1 MLCCRSAPT
10 SFIEKEKT
18 LRHADTDEIR
28 GFFARQMFIASQSS
42 DPRLERTFELVP
54 REAFLPPGPWKIQ
67 IEAGYIDTPSADPV
81 YIYQN
86 VLVALDAGKGI
97 NNGEPL
103 LHARWIGA
111 VAPGPGETVTHI
123 GAGTGFYTAILS
135 MLVRPGGRVIGFEVE
150 ADLANAAM
158 RNLEVFENATI
169 VAGNAAAFELSPSD
183 VIYVNAGVA
192 APPERWLTALRPG
205 GRLIFPWRPSPTIGI
220 AVVVQRM
227 ASGFALRPLMP
238 AYFIACVGAADVGDN
253 PLIPD
258 HNSAWRCRSVHL
270 RRNQVPDESVIANY
284 QHVWFSSTPVED

>member
-1 MLCCRSAPT
+1 M
-10 SFIEKEKT
+10 
-18 LRHADTDEIR
+18 RHADTDEIR
-28 GFFARQMFIASQSS
+28 GFFAKQMFIASRST

-67 IEAGYIDTPSADPV
+67 IEASYIDTPSADPV

-111 VAPGPGETVTHI
+111 VAPQPGETVTHI
-123 GAGTGFYTAILS
+123 GSGTGFYTAILS

-150 ADLANAAM
+150 PGLASAAV
-158 RNLEVFENATI
+158 RNLEVFENASI
-169 VAGNAAAFELSPSD
+169 IASSAATSELPPSD

-192 APPERWLTALRPG
+192 APPEQWLTALRAG
-205 GRLIFPWRPSPTIGI
+205 GRLIFPWRPSQSIGI
-220 AVVVQRM
+220 AVIVTRV

-238 AYFIACVGAADVGDN
+238 AYFIPFIGTADGCEN

-258 HNSAWRCRSVHL
+258 HNSAWRARSIHL
-270 RRNQVPDESVIANY
+270 HRDRKPDDGAIAIY
-284 QHVWFSSTPVED
+284 EQVWFSSTPVEN